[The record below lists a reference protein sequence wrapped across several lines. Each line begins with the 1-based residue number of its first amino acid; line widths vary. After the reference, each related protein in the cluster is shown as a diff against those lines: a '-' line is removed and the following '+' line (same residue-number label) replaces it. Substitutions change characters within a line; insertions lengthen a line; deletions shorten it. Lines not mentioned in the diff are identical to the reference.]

1 MFWYGPLL
9 NDISFTDKTLQNS
22 IWLLYH
28 IFRKCDEGIS
38 LPESLWKWYT
48 FKEILELL
56 GTYWFQVFTYM
67 KPFLDEIQ
75 YYKNGNLQILK

>member
-56 GTYWFQVFTYM
+56 GTYWFLGIHLYEAIFGWNT
-67 KPFLDEIQ
+67 
-75 YYKNGNLQILK
+75 IL